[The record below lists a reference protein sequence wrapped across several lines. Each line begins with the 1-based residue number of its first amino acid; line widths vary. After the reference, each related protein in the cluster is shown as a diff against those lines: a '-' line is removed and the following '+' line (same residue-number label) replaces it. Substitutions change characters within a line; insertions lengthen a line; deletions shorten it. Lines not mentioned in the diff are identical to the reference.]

1 MRFLIVSLFI
11 NVFIFGFSYSQPEK
25 KEIDKEIEKLE
36 KLRTEV
42 QQLIKK
48 NEELLKKIEKE
59 KEELNKQKQEIE
71 KYIKEV
77 EDERYKKLAK
87 VFEKMDPELAGQK
100 ISNMEDPK
108 KAAYIIFNMKERS
121 AGEVLNYVSPDM
133 VNQITKILTDIKKA
147 KAK

>member
-11 NVFIFGFSYSQPEK
+11 NIFIFGVSYSQPEK
-25 KEIDKEIEKLE
+25 KEIDKEIKKLE

-42 QQLIKK
+42 QNLIKR
-48 NEELLKKIEKE
+48 NEEILKKIEEEKSKLE
-59 KEELNKQKQEIE
+59 KERKEFE
-71 KYIKEV
+71 KYVKEV

-87 VFEKMDPELAGQK
+87 VFEKMEPELAGQK

-133 VNQITKILTDIKKA
+133 VNQITKILTDIKKNA
-147 KAK
+147 K